1 MRRLL
6 LGLGW
11 LACVTPAPAATL
23 VQTDVAHDHS
33 RYTITFEVL
42 LDADHATVARLLGD
56 YARLN
61 RLSPT
66 VIDSRILG
74 QSRAGQPRVHVI
86 VRACAL
92 FLCKTV
98 NKVTDIARSPDGE
111 LRMRNVPALSDFT
124 EGEEVWQLQP
134 EGRATRV
141 RYQANMVPKFFVPPV
156 IGPLVIKA
164 VIRREL
170 RESAQRMEAL
180 AQGL

>member
-1 MRRLL
+1 
-6 LGLGW
+6 
-11 LACVTPAPAATL
+11 
-23 VQTDVAHDHS
+23 
-33 RYTITFEVL
+33 
-42 LDADHATVARLLGD
+42 
-56 YARLN
+56 
-61 RLSPT
+61 
-66 VIDSRILG
+66 
-74 QSRAGQPRVHVI
+74 VI

-98 NKVTDIARSPDGE
+98 NKVADIAQLPDGE
-111 LRMRNVPALSDFT
+111 LRMHNVPALSDFT

-134 EGRATRV
+134 EGRTTRL

-170 RESAQRMEAL
+170 RESAQRVEAL